1 MKKTILTVL
10 ITSILIGSA
19 GAYYIGSLKPIK
31 PPQVYTVSMQVEGWQ
46 TTIDALKKMP
56 YEQSEPVITAIV
68 NQINTQIQ
76 STQTKQKDSTV
87 KKH

>member
-10 ITSILIGSA
+10 ISSILIGSA

-31 PPQVYTVSMQVEGWQ
+31 PPQVYTVTLQQEAWQ
-46 TTIDALKKMP
+46 TTIDGLGKLP
-56 YEQSEPVITAIV
+56 YDQSAPI
-68 NQINTQIQ
+68 INSIIQQIQ
-76 STQTKQKDSTV
+76 TQMQSAPPKQKDSTV